1 MEGKTAVLPT
11 NRSENRAFSQIVF
24 NFPRETQTMI

>member
-1 MEGKTAVLPT
+1 MEGKTVVLPT
-11 NRSENRAFSQIVF
+11 NCGESRAFSQIVF